1 MPESQTFSPP
11 SKFLLLA
18 EGRAVYELASTV
30 LSLPLL
36 QNQTTGDG
44 HPVMALP
51 GFIASDYS
59 TGVLRGFLQSIGF
72 KPHRWRQGRNLGPR
86 PGLEERLMERLER
99 LNDRYGEKVSL
110 VGWSLG
116 GIFSRLL
123 ANRAPERVRCV
134 ITLGSPFA
142 GDPRAN
148 HSWRLFERLS
158 GSPIDAVDAKTLA
171 QFRQPPP
178 VPSTAI
184 YSRGDGIA
192 DWRCCIDPKGHETE
206 NVEVKGSHCGLGCN
220 PLVLHVIADRLAQ
233 PQGAWQPFERRGWR
247 RLLYR
252 SPKASPQPTPE
263 TVAETVAEPLT
274 ETLTEPLAEPLVSSS
289 R

>member
-1 MPESQTFSPP
+1 MPDTQAFSPP

-30 LSLPLL
+30 MTLPLL
-36 QNQTTGDG
+36 QNQITGDG

-51 GFIASDYS
+51 GFIASDIS
-59 TGVLRGFLQSIGF
+59 TGVLRGFLQSVGF
-72 KPHRWRQGRNLGPR
+72 TPHRWRQGRNLGPR
-86 PGLEERLMERLER
+86 PGLEERLMERLEY

-123 ANRAPERVRCV
+123 ANRAPDRVRSV

-148 HSWRLFERLS
+148 HSWRLFEHLS
-158 GSPIDAVDAKTLA
+158 GSPIDAVDPDTMA
-171 QFRQPPP
+171 QIRRPPP
-178 VPSTAI
+178 VPSTAV
-184 YSRGDGIA
+184 YSRTDGIA
-192 DWRCCIDPKGHETE
+192 DWRCCIDSEGHETE
-206 NVEVKGSHCGLGCN
+206 NVEVQGSHCGLGCN

-233 PQGAWQPFERRGWR
+233 EEGSWRPFERRGWR

-252 SPKASPQPTPE
+252 SPRGTPRPAGQPS
-263 TVAETVAEPLT
+263 AESAAEPV
-274 ETLTEPLAEPLVSSS
+274 ASSPS
-289 R
+289 

>member
-1 MPESQTFSPP
+1 MPEPHAFRPP
-11 SKFLLLA
+11 SRLLLLA

-30 LSLPLL
+30 LTMPLL
-36 QNQTTGDG
+36 RSEGPGDG

-51 GFIASDYS
+51 GFIASDVS
-59 TGVLRGFLQSIGF
+59 TGLLRSFLRSLGF
-72 KPHRWRQGRNLGPR
+72 KSHGWRQGRNLGPR
-86 PGLEERLMERLER
+86 PGLEDRLMQRLEQ
-99 LNDRYGEKVSL
+99 LNDRHGEKVSL

-123 ANRAPERVRCV
+123 ANRAPDRVRSV
-134 ITLGSPFA
+134 ITLGSPFG

-158 GSPIDAVDAKTLA
+158 GTPIDAVEPETMAHI
-171 QFRQPPP
+171 RRPPP

-192 DWRCCIDPKGHETE
+192 DWRCCIDAEDHETE

-220 PLVLHVIADRLAQ
+220 PLVLHVIADRLRQ
-233 PQGAWQPFERRGWR
+233 PEGAWRPFERQGWR

-252 SPKASPQPTPE
+252 SPQSRPMPNPE
-263 TVAETVAEPLT
+263 PV
-274 ETLTEPLAEPLVSSS
+274 VSSQP
-289 R
+289 